1 MAGGGADWEHERRKY
16 IRSQARSVSIRTGRG
31 DGSNCGN
38 MEGSAKRRGA
48 GGKNATL
55 SRRGACGVRDSGG
68 MRQRFSALGI
78 ALAAGLLVSASL
90 GAGLFAGLENFFED
104 LLFFEKPIHG
114 DIVIVAIDDESL
126 SRIGQWPWPR
136 QVFADFLKALEKT
149 PPRVVALDVLFAEPS
164 RVGREDDE
172 AFSRAL
178 RTLSYSVVLPV
189 EGREIRLDGERGVET
204 DFLIE
209 PREEFR
215 GSRRVA
221 FGHVN
226 VIE

>member
-1 MAGGGADWEHERRKY
+1 
-16 IRSQARSVSIRTGRG
+16 
-31 DGSNCGN
+31 
-38 MEGSAKRRGA
+38 
-48 GGKNATL
+48 
-55 SRRGACGVRDSGG
+55 

-149 PPRVVALDVLFAEPS
+149 PTRVVALVVLFAEPS
-164 RVGREDDE
+164 RVGREDD
-172 AFSRAL
+172 
-178 RTLSYSVVLPV
+178 
-189 EGREIRLDGERGVET
+189 
-204 DFLIE
+204 
-209 PREEFR
+209 
-215 GSRRVA
+215 
-221 FGHVN
+221 
-226 VIE
+226 